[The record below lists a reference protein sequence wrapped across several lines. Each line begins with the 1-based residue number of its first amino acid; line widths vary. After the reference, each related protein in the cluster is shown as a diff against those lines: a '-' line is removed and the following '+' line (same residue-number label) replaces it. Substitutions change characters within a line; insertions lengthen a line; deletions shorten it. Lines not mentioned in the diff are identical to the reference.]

1 MNQIFLLFNFI
12 LFLPIVELFV
22 VYVTSFISLVR
33 FYSNQIFSSNILII
47 LINLIGNV
55 ENDCVF
61 IKDQI
66 LLSFSSFLFLYNFI
80 IVNKNRFSH

>member
-1 MNQIFLLFNFI
+1 